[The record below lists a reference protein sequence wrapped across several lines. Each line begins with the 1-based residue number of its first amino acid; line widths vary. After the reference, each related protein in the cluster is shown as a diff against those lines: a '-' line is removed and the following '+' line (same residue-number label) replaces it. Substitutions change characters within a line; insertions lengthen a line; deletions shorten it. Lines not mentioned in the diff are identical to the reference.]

1 VSADGFEH
9 ASPNAARVLLLNG
22 KARDSGK
29 VLRHGGRPKVRA
41 ANGHEATRP
50 SLPSPRPETIA
61 AQAGGAIDAGT
72 GAIVLPIHVAT
83 TFVRDEDNQY
93 RRGYCYGRSDNATVR
108 QVEHVLAQLEQ
119 GAASLLFASGM
130 AAATTAF
137 LALERPAHVI
147 APTAMYWGLRNWL
160 TEDAAGH
167 GIDASFVDAG
177 NPAALASA
185 VRAGRTRLVWIE
197 TPSNPLWSITD
208 IAEAARI
215 AHAAGALLAVDSTV
229 PTPVLTRPLTL
240 GADLVLHSATKYL
253 NGHSDVV
260 AGALVFGRTGPILE
274 SVTRLRTVLGA
285 VLGPFEAALLLR
297 GLRTLHVRVRHQ
309 SASAMTIAQ
318 HFVGHPRIARVLY
331 PGLAD
336 HPGYAIAAR
345 QMAGGFGGM
354 LSMRVAGGKSA
365 AIAAAARMKLWKRA
379 TSLGGVES
387 LVEHR
392 SSIEGA
398 GSPCPPDLLRFSVGL
413 EDVADLIADIDG
425 ALSGLKARKAP
436 TRLREAGNGAAKA
449 AVERETTGAGRRCPP
464 GDQRWCKRLR

>member
-1 VSADGFEH
+1 V
-9 ASPNAARVLLLNG
+9 P
-22 KARDSGK
+22 
-29 VLRHGGRPKVRA
+29 
-41 ANGHEATRP
+41 
-50 SLPSPRPETIA
+50 
-61 AQAGGAIDAGT
+61 
-72 GAIVLPIHVAT
+72 PIHIAT
-83 TFVRDEDNQY
+83 TFVRDEDNEY

-137 LALERPAHVI
+137 LALERPAHVV

-160 TEDAAGH
+160 TEDTPGH
-167 GIDASFVDAG
+167 GIEVSFADAG
-177 NPAALASA
+177 DLGALAAA
-185 VRAGRTRLVWIE
+185 VRPGRTRLVWIE
-197 TPSNPLWSITD
+197 TPSNPLWTITD
-208 IAEAARI
+208 IAEAARVV
-215 AHAAGALLAVDSTV
+215 HAAGALLAVDSTV
-229 PTPVLTRPLTL
+229 PTPVLTRPLAL

-260 AGALVFGRTGPILE
+260 AGAIVFGRAGAILE
-274 SVTRLRTVLGA
+274 SATRLRTLLGG

-309 SASAMTIAQ
+309 CASAMTIAQ
-318 HFVGHPRIARVLY
+318 HFARHPRIAEVLY
-331 PGLAD
+331 PGLHS
-336 HPGYAIAAR
+336 HPGHAIAAK

-354 LSMRVAGGKSA
+354 LSMRIADGERA
-365 AIAAAARMKLWKRA
+365 AIAAAARMRLWKRA

-413 EDVADLIADIDG
+413 EDVVDLIADIEG
-425 ALSGLKARKAP
+425 ALCSVEPLKTP
-436 TRLREAGNGAAKA
+436 TRLREAGNGQAKA
-449 AVERETTGAGRRCPP
+449 AVERKSADASRKRSA
-464 GDQRWCKRLR
+464 GDQLSCKR